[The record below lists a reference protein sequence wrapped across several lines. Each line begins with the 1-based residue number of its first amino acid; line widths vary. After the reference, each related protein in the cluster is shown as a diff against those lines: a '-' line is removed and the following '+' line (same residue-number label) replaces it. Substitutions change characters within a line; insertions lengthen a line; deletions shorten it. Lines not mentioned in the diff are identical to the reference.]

1 MGGGEVLKFCLEQ
14 EASKENW
21 ILTPPGEMTSKDI
34 EKKLKAQP
42 EIGQLH
48 KPQHHT
54 ETPKV
59 VFEIAIRKAWNLLY
73 AVPFF
78 FPPPE
83 RLFHA

>member
-14 EASKENW
+14 EASKENRV
-21 ILTPPGEMTSKDI
+21 LTPPCEMTSKDI

-54 ETPKV
+54 EASKV
-59 VFEIAIRKAWNLLY
+59 VFEMEIRKA
-73 AVPFF
+73 
-78 FPPPE
+78 
-83 RLFHA
+83 